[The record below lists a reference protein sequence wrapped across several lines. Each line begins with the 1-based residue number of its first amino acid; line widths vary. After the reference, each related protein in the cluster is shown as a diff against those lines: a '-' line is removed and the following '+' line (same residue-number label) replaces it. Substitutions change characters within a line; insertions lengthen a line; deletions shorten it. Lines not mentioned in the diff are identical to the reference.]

1 MDHAQ
6 QCLELESIKQLKARY
21 FRCMDTKD
29 WEGWRRVFTDD
40 ASIEFDLAVSTLG
53 RPGEPAP
60 KLVGREAILAYVSQA
75 FATNQTVHHGHTPEI
90 ELLSETRAR
99 GIWAMED
106 SSTTAI
112 ASFTA
117 TATTTR
123 PTRRSAA
130 TGGSPR
136 CTSPASA
143 CPRSSETGWLRCSEA
158 AQLAVGGCTPARKVR
173 KVIE

>member
-106 SSTTAI
+106 IVDDGDRVVHGYGHYHETYEKVGGDWRI
-112 ASFTA
+112 ASVHL
-117 TATTTR
+117 TR
-123 PTRRSAA
+123 
-130 TGGSPR
+130 
-136 CTSPASA
+136 
-143 CPRSSETGWLRCSEA
+143 
-158 AQLAVGGCTPARKVR
+158 VR
-173 KVIE
+173 MSQVFRDRMAPLL